1 LSQVLQQ
8 NYQALTEAYLDTRQ
22 AIDNLRMTP
31 QPGLMHWLDQLLSE
45 FETVSG
51 LPVERHIDVG
61 AELSPEVQA
70 QLIRILQET
79 LSNIRKHAHAQ
90 RVWVSLH
97 EWEGD
102 LILEVGDDG
111 QGFDP
116 AEMPE
121 LSQYGLRGI
130 RERAEFI
137 GADIQITSHP
147 HQGTVVRLRLPRYE
161 ETLK

>member
-1 LSQVLQQ
+1 
-8 NYQALTEAYLDTRQ
+8 
-22 AIDNLRMTP
+22 
-31 QPGLMHWLDQLLSE
+31 MHWLEQLMGE
-45 FETVSG
+45 FESSSG
-51 LPVERHIDVG
+51 LTVERSIATG
-61 AELSPEVQA
+61 EELSPEVQA
-70 QLIRILQET
+70 QMIRILQEA

-116 AEMPE
+116 SEMPE
-121 LSQYGLRGI
+121 LSRYGLRGM

-137 GADIQITSHP
+137 GADLQVTSHP
-147 HQGTVVRLRLPRYE
+147 RQGTVVRLRLPRYE
-161 ETLK
+161 ETLT